1 MKRLMLFCNI
11 SIIILVFAQPLSL
24 FAQSAGY
31 KVVGNI
37 IIGGP
42 SKWDYLSIYK
52 PLNQLFVS
60 HESEVDVINLENN
73 SVIGKIDGLKSTHG
87 IAFSNKYEK
96 GFITD
101 GKDNSVVIFNLRDIK
116 IVQKVK
122 TTGDGPDAI
131 AFDPFTERIFSFNG
145 DGENA
150 TAIDAK
156 TNEVVGTVKLTGGP
170 ESGVSDFKGH
180 MFVNIEKG
188 NEINVFDTKTLTV
201 LDKWKITPCEQP
213 TAMAIDRVNN
223 RLFIGGRNQI
233 FAVIDASTGN
243 VITTFPIGKGV
254 DACVYDPET
263 HLIFCSNKDATIT
276 VMGQESADK
285 YELIGSITT
294 LPGAKTMALD
304 EVSHKIYSSTMIAVE
319 NDKKSF
325 GVLIIDRK

>member
-1 MKRLMLFCNI
+1 MKRLMLFYKI
-11 SIIILVFAQPLSL
+11 SIIILVFAQPIYLL
-24 FAQSAGY
+24 AQSAGY
-31 KVVGNI
+31 KVAGDI

-60 HESEVDVINLENN
+60 HESEVDVFNLENN
-73 SVIGKIDGLKSTHG
+73 SVAGKIDGLKGTHG

-101 GKDNSVVIFNLRDIK
+101 GKDNSVVIFNLKDLK
-116 IVQKVK
+116 IIQKVK

-145 DGENA
+145 DGENV
-150 TAIDAK
+150 TAIDAN
-156 TNEVVGTVKLTGGP
+156 TNEVVGTVKLSGGP
-170 ESGVSDFKGH
+170 ESGVSDSKGR

-188 NEINVFDTKTLTV
+188 NEINVFDPKTLTV

-223 RLFIGGRNQI
+223 RLFVGGRNQI
-233 FAVIDASTGN
+233 FAVIDAGN
-243 VITTFPIGKGV
+243 GKVIATFPIGKGV
-254 DACVYDPET
+254 DACAYDPET
-263 HLIFCSNKDATIT
+263 HLIFCSNKDATIN
-276 VMGQESADK
+276 VIKEDSADK
-285 YELIGSITT
+285 YELIGNITT
-294 LPGAKTMALD
+294 LPGAKTIALD
-304 EVSHKIYSSTMIAVE
+304 EITHELYSATMIPTE

>member
-1 MKRLMLFCNI
+1 M
-11 SIIILVFAQPLSL
+11 
-24 FAQSAGY
+24 
-31 KVVGNI
+31 
-37 IIGGP
+37 
-42 SKWDYLSIYK
+42 
-52 PLNQLFVS
+52 
-60 HESEVDVINLENN
+60 
-73 SVIGKIDGLKSTHG
+73 
-87 IAFSNKYEK
+87 
-96 GFITD
+96 
-101 GKDNSVVIFNLRDIK
+101 VIFNLRDFK
-116 IVQKVK
+116 IVQKIK

-170 ESGVSDFKGH
+170 ESGVSDSKGR

-188 NEINVFDTKTLTV
+188 NEINVFDPKTLTV

-223 RLFIGGRNQI
+223 RLFVGGRNQI
-233 FAVIDASTGN
+233 FAVIDAGN
-243 VITTFPIGKGV
+243 GKVIATFPIGKGV

-276 VMGQESADK
+276 VIEQDSADK
-285 YELIGSITT
+285 YELIGNITS
-294 LPGAKTMALD
+294 LPGAKTIALD
-304 EVSHKIYSSTMIAVE
+304 EITHKLYSSTMIPTE
-319 NDKKSF
+319 NDKKNF